1 MKLHTSALV
10 LAMSGIMLS
19 QTAFSNDS
27 ANLSNS
33 EFQHLKNIAHR
44 SLIPASFARSII
56 SLNLKKMFGIIW
68 RLW

>member
-27 ANLSNS
+27 D
-33 EFQHLKNIAHR
+33 NISTSAV
-44 SLIPASFARSII
+44 PQ
-56 SLNLKKMFGIIW
+56 GD
-68 RLW
+68 

>member
-33 EFQHLKNIAHR
+33 EFQQCLSTLKTVVPFGV
-44 SLIPASFARSII
+44 SL
-56 SLNLKKMFGIIW
+56 G
-68 RLW
+68 